1 MADLSGVTTN
11 FLATA
16 SETFEDN
23 LSASITA
30 GATIVPVNNA
40 SEYVNGDIAV
50 ITVDAGTNDEATFV
64 GRKNGNQFEDCV
76 WTEGNIAANHA
87 SGAPVVDYDSA
98 THYNLVTKAL
108 KGIMEQDGSL
118 KADPIR
124 DALNLSTASTAG
136 WEVFPNVLQVSS
148 GYSQGAKIY
157 NLTVPNADAS
167 AIASQ
172 GMALRYE
179 RGTTPPANS
188 LDLESSSSQYATKA
202 TPAGISFTDDYTLE
216 ALFTLESYTGAEQ
229 IIVGR
234 RNGTT
239 EGWSLSVNAS
249 GQLVASAY
257 RIAANNRVLTSNR
270 VLPLGE
276 PIHVAVTQDH
286 SGNVHAMYINGESVT
301 FTNTTTGTITAIVQ
315 GTSDLRVG
323 ALSSAAS
330 LYFDGR
336 LQEVRVWNTIRTS
349 TQINDNMGQMLT
361 GSETNLVAYFPFST
375 NLNDLTSNA
384 NHLTGSGGAAVSAG
398 NVFKSTGYAR
408 IVSVTYSAPNTII
421 QVYAGD
427 DFIPNMT
434 LNSLFFSTGEAPYG
448 LPQTLQV
455 TSYNLGKRSV
465 KATSIDFD
473 SFSGSTT
480 QWRDWTPTL
489 TNFTGTV
496 NVARYTLVGKTCY
509 FYIKITQGP
518 SAAGQ
523 HVFSLPVQAAPT
535 EPVTTPP
542 NMIGQG
548 AIYDGNTTAEFFA
561 WAKLITSTTVSLY
574 SGRADGTFA
583 YPLPTSPTSPMT
595 WANGEDSI
603 LIRGKYETLL

>member
-40 SEYVNGDIAV
+40 SEYVNGDVAV

-76 WTEGNIAANHA
+76 WTEGNVSADHA

-124 DALNLSTASTAG
+124 EALNLSTASTAG

-148 GYSQGAKIY
+148 GYNLGAKIY
-157 NLTVPNADAS
+157 NLTVPNADATS
-167 AIASQ
+167 IASQ

-234 RNGTT
+234 CNGTT
-239 EGWSLSVNAS
+239 EGWSLSVNAN
-249 GQLVASAY
+249 GQLVATAQ

-361 GSETNLVAYFPFST
+361 GSETNLVAYYPFST
-375 NLNDLTSNA
+375 NLNDLTANA

-465 KATSIDFD
+465 KATSIDF
-473 SFSGSTT
+473 
-480 QWRDWTPTL
+480 
-489 TNFTGTV
+489 
-496 NVARYTLVGKTCY
+496 
-509 FYIKITQGP
+509 
-518 SAAGQ
+518 
-523 HVFSLPVQAAPT
+523 
-535 EPVTTPP
+535 
-542 NMIGQG
+542 
-548 AIYDGNTTAEFFA
+548 
-561 WAKLITSTTVSLY
+561 
-574 SGRADGTFA
+574 
-583 YPLPTSPTSPMT
+583 
-595 WANGEDSI
+595 
-603 LIRGKYETLL
+603 ETLLLGMITPITVNQGATGMADLIGSDLTITIPAGRKVRFAWSVPLMSLNVSGSRLAVQLNEGTTIYHVWSQVRLFTLGSEIAGETIMTGMSGIHTFKLVFGTEIGPGTTSTNADAIHPVEFYAEIIG

>member
-30 GATIVPVNNA
+30 GAAIVPVNNA

-76 WTEGNIAANHA
+76 WTEGNVSADHA

-124 DALNLSTASTAG
+124 EALNLSTASTAG

-148 GYSQGAKIY
+148 GYNQGAKIY
-157 NLTVPNADAS
+157 NLTVPNADATS
-167 AIASQ
+167 IASQ

-202 TPAGISFTDDYTLE
+202 TPANISFTDDYTIE

-239 EGWSLSVNAS
+239 EGWSLSVNAN
-249 GQLVASAY
+249 GQLVATAQ
-257 RIAANNRVLTSNR
+257 RIAANNRVLTSAR
-270 VLPLGE
+270 ILPLGE

-286 SGNVHAMYINGESVT
+286 SANVHAMYINGESVT

-336 LQEVRVWNTIRTS
+336 LQEVRVWNTIRTA

-361 GSETNLVAYFPFST
+361 GSETNLVAYYPFST
-375 NLNDLTSNA
+375 NLNDLTTNA

-398 NVFKSTGYAR
+398 NVFKATGYAR
-408 IVSVTYSAPNTII
+408 IVSATYSAPNTII

-465 KATSIDFD
+465 KAISVDTGVTLLGTSSVTGDMG
-473 SFSGSTT
+473 SYSAGSTSDT
-480 QWRDWTPTL
+480 SL
-489 TNFTGTV
+489 SVTV
-496 NVARYTLVGKTCY
+496 NCDGVHA
-509 FYIKITQGP
+509 IKITVV
-518 SAAGQ
+518 AAGY
-523 HVFSLPVQAAPT
+523 FSASADGSGQSIFIREGSTVIGSALYVNTGVNFIHSFPVTA
-535 EPVTTPP
+535 VTTPTAGTHTYKLSVAP
-542 NMIGQG
+542 GG
-548 AIYDGNTTAEFFA
+548 AAM
-561 WAKLITSTTVSLY
+561 TVK
-574 SGRADGTFA
+574 GPTFIIV
-583 YPLPTSPTSPMT
+583 
-595 WANGEDSI
+595 EQ
-603 LIRGKYETLL
+603 LL

>member
-64 GRKNGNQFEDCV
+64 GRKNGNQFEDCI
-76 WTEGNIAANHA
+76 WTEGNIAADHA

-157 NLTVPNADAS
+157 NLTVPNADATS
-167 AIASQ
+167 IASQ

-179 RGTTPPANS
+179 RATTPPTNS

-202 TPAGISFTDDYTLE
+202 TPANISFTDDYTLE
-216 ALFTLESYTGAEQ
+216 AIFTLESYTGAEQ

-239 EGWSLSVNAS
+239 EGWSLSVNAN
-249 GQLVASAY
+249 GQLVATAQ
-257 RIAANNRVLTSNR
+257 RIAANNRVLTSAR
-270 VLPLGE
+270 ILPLGE

-286 SGNVHAMYINGESVT
+286 SANVHAMYINGESVS

-323 ALSSAAS
+323 ALSSSAS

-361 GSETNLVAYFPFST
+361 GSETNLVAYYPFST
-375 NLNDLTSNA
+375 NLNDLTANA

-398 NVFKSTGYAR
+398 NVFKATGYAR
-408 IVSVTYSAPNTII
+408 IVSATYSAPNTII

-434 LNSLFFSTGEAPYG
+434 LNSLFFSTSEAPYG

-465 KATSIDFD
+465 KGLNIDFE
-473 SFSGSTT
+473 SFTGTTT
-480 QWRDWTPTL
+480 QWRSWTPSF
-489 TNFTGTV
+489 TNFTGTID
-496 NVARYTLVGKTCY
+496 VARYTLIGKFCF
-509 FYIKITQGP
+509 FYLKVTQGA
-518 SAAGQ
+518 SVTGQ
-523 HVFSLPVQAAPT
+523 HVFSLPVQAADAQAVLNPINT
-535 EPVTTPP
+535 L
-542 NMIGQG
+542 
-548 AIYDGNTTAEFFA
+548 NTTGYILDNGTAQFPA
-561 WAKLITSTTVSLY
+561 QGQLLSATTMGLLALNAAGTYLSPIATSAT
-574 SGRADGTFA
+574 A
-583 YPLPTSPTSPMT
+583 PMT
-595 WANGEDSI
+595 WASGQDSFY
-603 LIRGKYETLL
+603 LSGWYEVL

>member
-30 GATIVPVNNA
+30 GAVIVPVNNA

-76 WTEGNIAANHA
+76 WTEGNVSADHA

-108 KGIMEQDGSL
+108 KGIMEQNGKL

-124 DALNLSTASTAG
+124 EALNLSTASTAG

-148 GYSQGAKIY
+148 GYNLGAKIY
-157 NLTVPNADAS
+157 NLTVPNADATS
-167 AIASQ
+167 IASQ

-202 TPAGISFTDDYTLE
+202 SPSNISFTDDYTLE
-216 ALFTLESYTGAEQ
+216 AIYTLESYTGAEQ

-239 EGWSLSVNAS
+239 EGWSLSVNAN
-249 GQLVASAY
+249 GQLVATAQ

-276 PIHVAVTQDH
+276 PLHLAVTQDH
-286 SGNVHAMYINGESVT
+286 SGNVHAMYINGESVS

-330 LYFDGR
+330 LYADGR
-336 LQEVRVWNTIRTS
+336 VQEVRVWNTIRTS

-361 GSETNLVAYFPFST
+361 GSETNLVAYYPFST
-375 NLNDLTSNA
+375 NLNDLTANA

-398 NVFKSTGYAR
+398 NVFKATGYAR
-408 IVSVTYSAPNTII
+408 IVSATYSAPNTII

-465 KATSIDFD
+465 KPVNLDLERSNRIGYNLSNYVLPTGLTENATFKFTPSSTQNFLLEGLLAILNPGSGADREFTMHLYVD
-473 SFSGSTT
+473 GVSVGSRQFSVPLASG
-480 QWRDWTPTL
+480 
-489 TNFTGTV
+489 
-496 NVARYTLVGKTCY
+496 
-509 FYIKITQGP
+509 
-518 SAAGQ
+518 AGA
-523 HVFSLPVQAAPT
+523 SLPLSYAL
-535 EPVTTPP
+535 
-542 NMIGQG
+542 
-548 AIYDGNTTAEFFA
+548 
-561 WAKLITSTTVSLY
+561 KKTVSLTPVEHTISVY
-574 SGRADGTFA
+574 TATGVGSAVSVSEG
-583 YPLPTSPTSPMT
+583 
-595 WANGEDSI
+595 SI
-603 LIRGKYETLL
+603 EARPIF